1 MDSVL
6 IKTNGGRSD
15 VYFSEVARQPVFK
28 AMYLSKDNILFAA
41 ESSTYHLLN
50 IAIEYDG

>member
-6 IKTNGGRSD
+6 IKADGDRSD
-15 VYFSEVARQPVFK
+15 VYFSEAARQPVFK

-50 IAIEYDG
+50 MAIEYDG